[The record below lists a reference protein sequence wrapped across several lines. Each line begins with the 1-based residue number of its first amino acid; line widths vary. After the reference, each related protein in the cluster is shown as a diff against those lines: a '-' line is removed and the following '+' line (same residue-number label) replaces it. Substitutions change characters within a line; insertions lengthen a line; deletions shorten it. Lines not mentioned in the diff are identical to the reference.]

1 MLGVLDITLLLAS
14 LLVTLTIGV
23 YHGVRG
29 RKATPAE
36 YMLGGRAMSPLPLAM
51 SMIMGT
57 ISPITIMG
65 NIGEMYAYGTQLWI
79 MDIGIAIGMII
90 VAEMFI
96 PIFYPLHM
104 VSLYQYIEQ
113 RFRSKILRISS
124 VLITLLAAYLFIGFL
139 LYPPSTFLVYFTGLG
154 MIENIVIMGLV
165 CGMYSAF
172 GGVKAVVHTD
182 VVQSVVMLV
191 GVMAI
196 VIQCALRVGGLTA
209 AWEVATE
216 RGRIEFFNMSL
227 DPYQRHSFWL
237 TLVFGLF
244 FSLSTYGV
252 NQSQTQ
258 RTFSTGSVRH
268 AKRVIYYAIFGMLLL
283 RFLINLAG
291 VVIFAFYADCDPL
304 TEGGTVKNNLRVVV
318 IYVLQDLTNIPGLAG
333 LFVASIYA
341 AVLSSVSTQVNSMT
355 ALLWEDFLKNLTV
368 FQSWSEIKITWLQ
381 KLLVFLTSVVGIAMS
396 LIATNSP
403 AFISRLFRLTGA
415 ISGPMVG
422 LFLTGLYLPWV
433 KGKCAGFGFIIS
445 IIFSLWIV
453 TGQLLT
459 RSDPPYLPMSH
470 ANCSSGDI
478 LASNSSSLTT
488 TTAGFST
495 TPGFSTTAGFSTTEL
510 PSGNMTIADPVLP
523 SSNEESFEGMAALYG
538 LSYCL
543 NFCWGSVACVIFAL
557 IATFIAGW
565 NTPDTVDEYLIAP
578 TAWKVFTKWPQPSY
592 EPPLKTLSRLV
603 SPRSSSYATNNGYSL
618 PPDQNTHSSQNDDKH
633 GTFQTKTEESIPMT
647 SVK

>member
-1 MLGVLDITLLLAS
+1 MLGILDIILLAAS
-14 LLVTLTIGV
+14 LLVTLAIGV
-23 YHGVRG
+23 YHGVKG

-51 SMIMGT
+51 SMMVGT

-79 MDIGIAIGMII
+79 MDVGLALGMVV

-96 PIFYPLHM
+96 PIFYPMHM

-113 RFRSKILRISS
+113 RFRSKVLRLSS

-139 LYPPSTFLVYFTGLG
+139 LYPPSTFLVHFTGLG
-154 MIENIVIMGLV
+154 IIPNIVIMGLV
-165 CGMYSAF
+165 CGLYSAF

-182 VVQSVVMLV
+182 VVQSMVMLV
-191 GVMAI
+191 GVLAI
-196 VIQCALRVGGLTA
+196 VVQCTIRVGGLES
-209 AWEVATE
+209 AWSIASE
-216 RGRIEFFNMSL
+216 RGRIEFYSMSL

-237 TLVFGLF
+237 TLVFGFF

-258 RTFSTGSVRH
+258 RTFSTGSVQH

-304 TEGGTVKNNLRVVV
+304 TMGGVVKSNLRIVVV
-318 IYVLQDLTNIPGLAG
+318 YVLQDLTSIPGLAG

-355 ALLWEDFLKNLTV
+355 ALLWEDFLKNLKV
-368 FQSWSEIKITWLQ
+368 FETWSEVTITYLQ
-381 KLLVFLTSVVGIAMS
+381 KLLVFLTGVIGIVMS

-433 KGKCAGFGFIIS
+433 KGKSAGFGFLLS
-445 IIFSLWIV
+445 IVFSLWIV

-459 RSDPPYLPMSH
+459 RTDPPYLPMSH
-470 ANCSSGDI
+470 TNCTTTTTT
-478 LASNSSSLTT
+478 NTTTTT
-488 TTAGFST
+488 TTASVINT
-495 TPGFSTTAGFSTTEL
+495 SLTTAMPDITS
-510 PSGNMTIADPVLP
+510 V
-523 SSNEESFEGMAALYG
+523 SSDGEIDDNHNPQEGMAALYG

-543 NFCWGSVACVIFAL
+543 NYCWGSIACLVLAAL
-557 IATFIAGW
+557 ASLLAGW
-565 NTPDTVDEYLIAP
+565 NTPDTIDERLIAP
-578 TAWKVFTKWPQPSY
+578 TAWKIFKKLPPPSY
-592 EPPLKTLSRLV
+592 EPPLQKLARLI
-603 SPRSSSYATNNGYSL
+603 SPHADSYATN
-618 PPDQNTHSSQNDDKH
+618 SSADRSPKEQDGRQSRLDGH
-633 GTFQTKTEESIPMT
+633 LLQDGHDGTFHAKSEEIVPMMKIT
-647 SVK
+647 